1 MSFTA
6 LLPQSTPE
14 VMGIGTAN
22 AAKEDTSPGFR
33 MAFEQAI
40 RRSPLVSVDL
50 EVFRFGVDGDVLL
63 GLVLDIDLRTYH
75 TVENFVRS
83 FGEFCGFTR
92 HVFLGSGRFAAYP
105 SYDGVCNSFQ
115 RHLNRTDE
123 G

>member
-1 MSFTA
+1 
-6 LLPQSTPE
+6 
-14 VMGIGTAN
+14 MGIGTAN

-33 MAFEQAI
+33 MASEQAI
-40 RRSPLVSVDL
+40 RRSPLVSVDF
-50 EVFRFGVDGDVLL
+50 EVFRFSVDGDVLL

-83 FGEFCGFTR
+83 FGELCGFTR
-92 HVFLGSGRFAAYP
+92 YVFLGSGRFTAYP

-115 RHLNRTDE
+115 RHLNRMDE